1 MAWFILKNHCT
12 FSQEQGG
19 GYLEIYCS
27 DEKLSEQL
35 RLKNTQEKYCC
46 VGKQI
51 TYCHISQFGMMS
63 LLSHWITQK
72 QNNTSNICS
81 QSKTIYAFV
90 EGSPAK
96 TSQSLE
102 SKKDWMVNVQDFG
115 LKCTELLAKY
125 DQEKSLWK
133 TRQCSLF
140 EDLIESQVTF
150 PKSGMTVDGQ
160 LWELM
165 MSKHPI
171 KEKECG
177 LSDIENKNGEGYS
190 LKYPTPTAHDAKGCF
205 SPGALVRKD
214 GKSRMDQLANFVVY
228 GDFNQVRDSRLYPL
242 DSKAETTKP
251 NCELNPDWTEWL
263 MGWPIGWTSLKPLS
277 KEEFIK
283 WFKKVLSNKWW
294 DNDPADEGI
303 LSRVTE
309 YRINRSKRIK
319 ALGNGQ
325 VPLCVY
331 TATYNLSNIKE
342 C

>member
-27 DEKLSEQL
+27 DEKLSEQS
-35 RLKNTQEKYCC
+35 RLKNIQEKYCC
-46 VGKQI
+46 VDRQI

-63 LLSHWITQK
+63 LLSDWITQK
-72 QNNTSNICS
+72 QNNTSNICNQLKMICAS
-81 QSKTIYAFV
+81 V

-96 TSQSLE
+96 TSQLQE
-102 SKKDWMVNVQDFG
+102 NKQDWMVNVQDFG
-115 LKCTELLAKY
+115 LKCKELLAKY

-133 TRQCSLF
+133 THQCSLF
-140 EDLIESQVTF
+140 EGLIESQEVF

-165 MSKHPI
+165 MSKHLT
-171 KEKECG
+171 KEKEYG
-177 LSDIENKNGEGYS
+177 LSDIENKNGGCR
-190 LKYPTPTAHDAKGCF
+190 LKYPTPTAHDGKGRCTHN
-205 SPGALVRKD
+205 SLIRKD
-214 GKSRMDQLANFVVY
+214 GKPRMDQLCNFVVF
-228 GDFNQVRDSRLYPL
+228 GDFNQVRDFRLYSP
-242 DSKAETTKP
+242 DSKAKTVKTS
-251 NCELNPDWTEWL
+251 CQLNPDWTEWL

-283 WFKKVLSNKWW
+283 WFEKVLSNKWW
-294 DNDPADEGI
+294 DDDPADKGD

-309 YRINRSKRIK
+309 YRINRSKRLK

>member
-1 MAWFILKNHCT
+1 
-12 FSQEQGG
+12 
-19 GYLEIYCS
+19 
-27 DEKLSEQL
+27 
-35 RLKNTQEKYCC
+35 
-46 VGKQI
+46 
-51 TYCHISQFGMMS
+51 
-63 LLSHWITQK
+63 
-72 QNNTSNICS
+72 
-81 QSKTIYAFV
+81 
-90 EGSPAK
+90 
-96 TSQSLE
+96 
-102 SKKDWMVNVQDFG
+102 
-115 LKCTELLAKY
+115 
-125 DQEKSLWK
+125 
-133 TRQCSLF
+133 
-140 EDLIESQVTF
+140 
-150 PKSGMTVDGQ
+150 
-160 LWELM
+160 

-205 SPGALVRKD
+205 NPGALVRKD

-242 DSKAETTKP
+242 DSKAETIKP

-263 MGWPIGWTSLKPLS
+263 MGCPIGWTSLKPLS

>member
-27 DEKLSEQL
+27 DEKLSEQS
-35 RLKNTQEKYCC
+35 RLKNIQEKYCC
-46 VGKQI
+46 VGRQI

-63 LLSHWITQK
+63 LLSDWITQK
-72 QNNTSNICS
+72 QNNTLNICS
-81 QSKTIYAFV
+81 QSKTIYASV
-90 EGSPAK
+90 EGFPAK
-96 TSQSLE
+96 TSQLLE
-102 SKKDWMVNVQDFG
+102 NKQDWMVNVLDFG
-115 LKCTELLAKY
+115 LKCKELLAKY
-125 DQEKSLWK
+125 DREKSLWK
-133 TRQCSLF
+133 THQCSLF
-140 EDLIESQVTF
+140 EDLIESQEAF

-171 KEKECG
+171 KEKEYG
-177 LSDIENKNGEGYS
+177 LSDIENKNGGCR
-190 LKYPTPTAHDAKGCF
+190 LKYPTPTAHDGKGRCTHN
-205 SPGALVRKD
+205 SLIRKN
-214 GKSRMDQLANFVVY
+214 GTSRIDQLANFVVFGY
-228 GDFNQVRDSRLYPL
+228 FNQGRD
-242 DSKAETTKP
+242 ETLKTSYQ
-251 NCELNPDWTEWL
+251 LNPDWTEWL

-283 WFKKVLSNKWW
+283 WFKKVLSNRWW
-294 DNDPADEGI
+294 DDDPADEGN
-303 LSRVTE
+303 LTRATE
-309 YRINRSKRIK
+309 YRINRSKRLK

-342 C
+342 E

>member
-27 DEKLSEQL
+27 DEKLSEQS

-63 LLSHWITQK
+63 LLSDWITQK

-90 EGSPAK
+90 EDSPAK
-96 TSQSLE
+96 TSQLQE
-102 SKKDWMVNVQDFG
+102 NKQDLMVNVLDFG

-125 DQEKSLWK
+125 DQKKSLWK
-133 TRQCSLF
+133 THQCSLF
-140 EDLIESQVTF
+140 EDLIESQEAF

-177 LSDIENKNGEGYS
+177 LSDIENKNGGCRS
-190 LKYPTPTAHDAKGCF
+190 KYPTPTAHDGKGRCTQN
-205 SPGALVRKD
+205 SLIRKN
-214 GKSRMDQLANFVVY
+214 GTSRIDQLANFVVFGY
-228 GDFNQVRDSRLYPL
+228 FNQVR
-242 DSKAETTKP
+242 AETVKTSYQ
-251 NCELNPDWTEWL
+251 LNPDWTEWL

-277 KEEFIK
+277 KEEFIR

-294 DNDPADEGI
+294 DNDPADEGN
-303 LSRVTE
+303 LTRATE
-309 YRINRSKRIK
+309 YRINRSKRLK

-331 TATYNLSNIKE
+331 TAMYNLSNIKE
-342 C
+342 E

>member
-27 DEKLSEQL
+27 DEKLSEQS
-35 RLKNTQEKYCC
+35 RLKNIQEKYCC
-46 VGKQI
+46 VGRQI

-63 LLSHWITQK
+63 LLSDWITQK

-90 EGSPAK
+90 EDSPAK
-96 TSQSLE
+96 TYQLLGN
-102 SKKDWMVNVQDFG
+102 KQDWMANVQDFG

-140 EDLIESQVTF
+140 EDLIESQEVF

-165 MSKHPI
+165 ISKHPI
-171 KEKECG
+171 KEKEYG
-177 LSDIENKNGEGYS
+177 LSDIENKNGGCR
-190 LKYPTPTAHDAKGCF
+190 LKYPTPTAHDGKGRCTHN
-205 SPGALVRKD
+205 SLIRKN
-214 GKSRMDQLANFVVY
+214 GTSRIDQLANFIVF
-228 GDFNQVRDSRLYPL
+228 GDFNQVR
-242 DSKAETTKP
+242 AETVKTSYQ
-251 NCELNPDWTEWL
+251 LNPDWTEWL

-277 KEEFIK
+277 KEEFIR

-294 DNDPADEGI
+294 DNDPADEGN
-303 LSRVTE
+303 LTRATE
-309 YRINRSKRIK
+309 YRINRSKRLK

-331 TATYNLSNIKE
+331 TAMYNLSNIKE
-342 C
+342 E